1 MVKEAYVSFDC
12 AKLLKGKG
20 FPQTSFRAHYIKGIL
35 YPCENRCGFGD
46 NDIIAPTQ
54 QMATAWLR
62 EQNNLYIE
70 IRVDFSDGVYPMY
83 DAFIINLKSCDRY
96 SVLGYDRYSYY
107 DAVETSLKYCLTK
120 LI

>member
-1 MVKEAYVSFDC
+1 MKTYLTMVKEAYITHETSV
-12 AKLLKGKG
+12 LLKEKG
-20 FPQTSFRAHYIKGIL
+20 FNEPCTGLSRIL
-35 YPCENRCGFGD
+35 CKDGEHPVLE
-46 NDIIAPTQ
+46 ITQ
-54 QMATAWLR
+54 QKAAAWLR

-120 LI
+120 LL